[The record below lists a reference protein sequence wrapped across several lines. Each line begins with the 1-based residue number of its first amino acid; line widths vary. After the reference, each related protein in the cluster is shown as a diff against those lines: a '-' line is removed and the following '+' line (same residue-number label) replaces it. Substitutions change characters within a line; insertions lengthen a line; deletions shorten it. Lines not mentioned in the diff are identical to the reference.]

1 MCKIVKAIIGL
12 SNSIVHM
19 KELWRKC
26 RSDLLRYNVTKKK
39 ITLAAAYKGKPPNGL
54 DMNEWKWLIKE
65 IYMKD
70 DFKKRSARNSEN
82 RGYYAK
88 ELMPRTGSK
97 PFRQV
102 IWDDLGANKGNEPT
116 LVDVFYSARK
126 KGTELPNVET
136 TQKLNEIRET
146 MEKDPSLSHA
156 EVAQK
161 VIKSKSRDRVIGYG
175 GGIKLKDIQ
184 GPQPSREELQV
195 ELNASKK
202 QNQVLIKP
210 R

>member
-1 MCKIVKAIIGL
+1 M
-12 SNSIVHM
+12 
-19 KELWRKC
+19 
-26 RSDLLRYNVTKKK
+26 
-39 ITLAAAYKGKPPNGL
+39 AYQG
-54 DMNEWKWLIKE
+54 D
-65 IYMKD
+65 IYEAKD

-116 LVDVFYSARK
+116 LVDVFYSTRK
-126 KGTELPNVET
+126 KGTKLPNVET

-161 VIKSKSRDRVIGYG
+161 VFKSKSRDRVIGYG

-202 QNQVLIKP
+202 QNQVLINRVEQVQEENNELKGRIGSVESRMKLFQEMLVTQLNVTIP
-210 R
+210 SQDGSA